1 MRRTLILTITLL
13 LAALALGACAP
24 GPTGGGVP
32 GPYCDPATLVPPQL
46 IEPNDGGIFVLYT
59 SHLFWVDPEPTCE
72 PEDYRP
78 EVNTVSDFSGT
89 MFGAIGG

>member
-1 MRRTLILTITLL
+1 MRRNLILTIALL

-32 GPYCDPATLVPPQL
+32 GPYCNPATLLPPQL

-59 SHLFWVDPEPTCE
+59 SHLFWPIPMPPASRKATGLKLT
-72 PEDYRP
+72 PPATSAGR
-78 EVNTVSDFSGT
+78 
-89 MFGAIGG
+89 